1 MNMNLAENE
10 NNTRHVKT
18 EHDTRTFPFILYEAI
33 EWASNS
39 EFSST
44 LTWSPSGNEF
54 VIHDRDLALE
64 QIIPKFFLDRNKI
77 HDWKSFVSSKFE

>member
-1 MNMNLAENE
+1 MNLAEN
-10 NNTRHVKT
+10 NNRHAKTATEMKHVKQT
-18 EHDTRTFPFILYEAI
+18 LPFILYEAI

-54 VIHDRDLALE
+54 VVHDRDLTLE
-64 QIIPKFFLDRNKI
+64 QIIPKFFLDRNEI
-77 HDWKSFVSSKFE
+77 YNWKTFVSSKIG